1 MKVVLPAKH
10 LPAGVDHM
18 NQVDS
23 NCSTPYMSAASS
35 PRRPRSH
42 LDFFFYS
49 APTTPRS
56 SAAAAYFHGH
66 SMFDDVYDD
75 YPADHVALLKHE
87 HAGGDCTSCF
97 SSSVAVPFD
106 WELKPGVA
114 KNTSLSCSKVG
125 DDQKKQVVVEEE
137 KDEFEFDFS
146 GQLDLMVR
154 PSLSSADE
162 LFDGGK
168 IRPLKLK
175 LPPSL
180 QNNHDSK
187 ISSENHS
194 PKSQK
199 SAMSKFKDALSVSPK
214 HRRKDPFEAAL
225 RNTRDAPAAGANDG
239 DIESQDRGRGRG
251 RGRPVMLANT
261 NVDKRAANSSRKGI
275 SRSLSPLRVS
285 EFALLQHQ
293 HLQDQQNSN
302 ETSSSTRFLGRSTCS
317 KKWRLKDLFLFRSAS
332 EGHYKD
338 TQSFSKRWSF
348 RSPTT
353 GSNSGSVS
361 GSGSVSESGSVS
373 KRRGQAA
380 SAHEMHYTTNK
391 AAAEEMKKKT
401 SLPYKHGL
409 LACLGFSPILPQFS
423 YTFPSSASTLS

>member
-1 MKVVLPAKH
+1 MEMRVLTAENNLPA
-10 LPAGVDHM
+10 AVDHM
-18 NQVDS
+18 NS

-35 PRRPRSH
+35 PRRPRPQ

-49 APTTPRS
+49 APTSPRS
-56 SAAAAYFHGH
+56 YNHQ
-66 SMFDDVYDD
+66 SMFSDVYDD
-75 YPADHVALLKHE
+75 YSAEDIALLKHD
-87 HAGGDCTSCF
+87 HSA
-97 SSSVAVPFD
+97 AVPFD

-114 KNTSLSCSKVG
+114 KSTGVSYSKE
-125 DDQKKQVVVEEE
+125 DNQQHEQVMEHE
-137 KDEFEFDFS
+137 KEEFEFDFS
-146 GQLDLMVR
+146 GQLDMMVR

-175 LPPSL
+175 PPPSL
-180 QNNHDSK
+180 QISNDSK

-194 PKSQK
+194 PRSPK
-199 SAMSKFKDALSVSPK
+199 SAMSKFKDALNVSPK
-214 HRRKDPFEAAL
+214 HRRKGSDEDPFEAAI
-225 RNTRDAPAAGANDG
+225 RSSKKWDSSAAATAATND
-239 DIESQDRGRGRG
+239 DDSVQDRGRGRG
-251 RGRPVMLANT
+251 RVKSITTANT
-261 NVDKRAANSSRKGI
+261 NMNKRGSNSSRKGI

-285 EFALLQHQ
+285 EFALLHEQQLQEHQ
-293 HLQDQQNSN
+293 YSNENSN
-302 ETSSSTRFLGRSTCS
+302 SNRFLGRGTNTSS

-338 TQSFSKRWSF
+338 TQSFSKRWSV
-348 RSPTT
+348 RSSFT
-353 GSNSGSVS
+353 GSGSGS

-391 AAAEEMKKKT
+391 AVSEEMKKKT

-423 YTFPSSASTLS
+423 YTFPSSSSTTLS